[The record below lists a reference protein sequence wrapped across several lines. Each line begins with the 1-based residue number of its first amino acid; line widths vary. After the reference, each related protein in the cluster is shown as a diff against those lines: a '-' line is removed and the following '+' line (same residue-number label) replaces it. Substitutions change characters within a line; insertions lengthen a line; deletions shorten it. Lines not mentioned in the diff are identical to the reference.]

1 MTNKKDDRQTDIFS
15 TTAEAKKVAQQEASA
30 KQEALKEEAPKQEA
44 LKEEAPKQE
53 VAAPKEEVAAPKEEV
68 AAPKEEVAAKKLA
81 EEGLRQK
88 WCIPVNRHNL
98 SKILSGG
105 IIAPQNSF
113 TDYKND
119 AQSFLEGSIILLKGG
134 VSNALMLTEDFVGS
148 SNFLTLVEIDFEEL
162 NTKLIHQ
169 IPSEKDSN
177 GKSQD
182 NVITYSGAIP
192 SSNIK
197 TIYFQLEEDLQDF
210 QVREFEDVPSDAVN
224 VEVNESLFNQQISY
238 DFFEAVKAVPKNKN
252 SSQYKSIYKKS
263 DAYVGS
269 LAVLNEVMVAEERW
283 FKFFEDTI
291 LSNKNKNENL
301 KNMKHFSS
309 VCSDI
314 ENKLF
319 CLAYELLVDIDGEK
333 DWYAKEFLDD
343 LDKKIKVID
352 NSLEDKEIYNVWKKI
367 CISVLNHNGEVPAL
381 GDDGS
386 KVFRAVML
394 ILLRSTP
401 EDISASKNSSLS
413 SGDEVVAFASFLV
426 GAKMGFQRLSKNLK
440 SKSENY
446 SFYSTLKSEVFNAY
460 FNIKTSQFTK
470 KNVSLETSEYGELG
484 TRFILKIN
492 NNALISRE
500 NSGPQELA
508 KIQGDAATHTK
519 KIHFDFDRKNNRLTH
534 KYEMPNDRSQ
544 RIYIRTK
551 GRTENGEP
559 IIQVISPFLD
569 LDGIKHSTED
579 KNQFDIISE
588 FVKAKY
594 EIDYKKMSMD
604 FLINHQPIS
613 IDFENK
619 FFYVHRSYPL
629 HATQFEFDLMH
640 EIAKVAEKL
649 EIKYNPQGPD
659 KY

>member
-1 MTNKKDDRQTDIFS
+1 MTNKKDDRQEDIFS
-15 TTAEAKKVAQQEASA
+15 AQAEAKKVAEE
-30 KQEALKEEAPKQEA
+30 EALPKQEP
-44 LKEEAPKQE
+44 E
-53 VAAPKEEVAAPKEEV
+53 
-68 AAPKEEVAAKKLA
+68 AKKVA
-81 EEGLRQK
+81 EEELRQK

-113 TDYKND
+113 PDYKND

-134 VSNALMLTEDFVGS
+134 VSKALMLTEDFVGS
-148 SNFLTLVEIDFEEL
+148 SNFLTLVEIDIEEL

-169 IPSEKDSN
+169 IPIEKDLN

-224 VEVNESLFNQQISY
+224 VEVSESLFNQQISY

-269 LAVLNEVMVAEERW
+269 LAVLSEVMVAEERW

-291 LSNKNKNENL
+291 ISNKNENL
-301 KNMKHFSS
+301 KNIKHFSS
-309 VCSDI
+309 ICSDI
-314 ENKLF
+314 ENRLF
-319 CLAYELLVDIDGEK
+319 CIAYELLVDIDGEK
-333 DWYAKEFLDD
+333 DWYAKDFLDD
-343 LDKKIKVID
+343 LDKKIKEID
-352 NSLEDKEIYNVWKKI
+352 NSLEDKKTYNTWKKI
-367 CISVLNHNGEVPAL
+367 CISILNHEGDVPPL
-381 GDDGS
+381 GDDGCR
-386 KVFRAVML
+386 VFRAVML

-492 NNALISRE
+492 NNALIARE

-569 LDGIKHSTED
+569 LDGIKLSTED

>member
-1 MTNKKDDRQTDIFS
+1 M
-15 TTAEAKKVAQQEASA
+15 
-30 KQEALKEEAPKQEA
+30 
-44 LKEEAPKQE
+44 
-53 VAAPKEEVAAPKEEV
+53 
-68 AAPKEEVAAKKLA
+68 
-81 EEGLRQK
+81 
-88 WCIPVNRHNL
+88 
-98 SKILSGG
+98 
-105 IIAPQNSF
+105 
-113 TDYKND
+113 
-119 AQSFLEGSIILLKGG
+119 
-134 VSNALMLTEDFVGS
+134 
-148 SNFLTLVEIDFEEL
+148 
-162 NTKLIHQ
+162 
-169 IPSEKDSN
+169 
-177 GKSQD
+177 
-182 NVITYSGAIP
+182 
-192 SSNIK
+192 
-197 TIYFQLEEDLQDF
+197 
-210 QVREFEDVPSDAVN
+210 
-224 VEVNESLFNQQISY
+224 
-238 DFFEAVKAVPKNKN
+238 PKNKN

-269 LAVLNEVMVAEERW
+269 LAVLSEVMVAEERW

-291 LSNKNKNENL
+291 LSNKNENL

-309 VCSDI
+309 ICSDI
-314 ENKLF
+314 ENRLF
-319 CLAYELLVDIDGEK
+319 CIAYELLVDIDGEK

-343 LDKKIKVID
+343 LDKKIKEID
-352 NSLEDKEIYNVWKKI
+352 NSLEDKKTYNAWKEK
-367 CISVLNHNGEVPAL
+367 CISVLSNDPEVPPL
-381 GDDGS
+381 GDDGRR
-386 KVFRAVML
+386 VFRAVML

-426 GAKMGFQRLSKNLK
+426 GAKMGFQRLSKKLK

-446 SFYSTLKSEVFNAY
+446 SFYSTLKSEVFNAC
-460 FNIKTSQFTK
+460 FNIKTSQFNK

-492 NNALISRE
+492 NNALIARE

-508 KIQGDAATHTK
+508 KIQGDAATHIK

-534 KYEMPNDRSQ
+534 NYEMPNDRSQ
-544 RIYIRTK
+544 RIYIHTN
-551 GRTENGEP
+551 GRTQGGEP

-569 LDGIKHSTED
+569 LDGIKDLIGD

-588 FVKAKY
+588 FVKSKY

-604 FLINHQPIS
+604 FLKNHQPIS

-649 EIKYNPQGPD
+649 ELKYNPQGPD